1 MQRIMFK
8 IIKTHLLSPQCMP
21 GLLVST
27 SLELTHSILTT
38 APERDTAIIP
48 TEQTEVTAAEE
59 G

>member
-1 MQRIMFK
+1 MYAR
-8 IIKTHLLSPQCMP
+8 
-21 GLLVST
+21 LLVSTT

-38 APERDTAIIP
+38 APERDTTIIP